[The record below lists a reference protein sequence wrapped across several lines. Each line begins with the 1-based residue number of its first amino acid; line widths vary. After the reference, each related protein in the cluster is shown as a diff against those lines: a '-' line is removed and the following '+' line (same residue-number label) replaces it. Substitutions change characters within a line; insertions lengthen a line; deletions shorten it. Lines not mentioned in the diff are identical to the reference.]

1 MIPGILSLILLIGS
15 SPSCLAEGVA
25 GEPNAASIGS
35 ISTIAE
41 MRKGRAAHSATML
54 SSGKVLVAG
63 GFAGGE
69 NGMKSAEIFDPAT
82 GGFSPTTDM
91 NVARA
96 SHSATHLRNGK
107 VLIAGGFN
115 GNYIDSA
122 ELYDP
127 ATGRFA
133 PAGKLTRPRS
143 EHQAV
148 MLADGRILIAGGVG
162 TGWTFLADAEIYD
175 PVANT
180 FTATGSMTTPRESH
194 TATLLKD
201 GRVLISGGHKDR
213 RAAITI
219 YSSTEIY
226 DPAKGTFTPTAD
238 LTVRRH
244 KHDALL
250 MDNGQVLIVGGSDE
264 RDSRGAYATVE
275 IYDPK
280 TNRTRRAGDMNASR
294 YKLQGTT
301 ILLPDGRVLIA
312 GGSTNAE
319 IFDPQ
324 ANTFIVAR
332 GEFQSARHFATAT
345 LLQNG
350 NVLIAGGYDDRV
362 AVSQKAWMYTE
373 AKRSKPD
380 DPKYAGK

>member
-1 MIPGILSLILLIGS
+1 MLTGFLSLMLLIGS
-15 SPSCLAEGVA
+15 SPACHAKEVNS
-25 GEPNAASIGS
+25 EPNAARIGS
-35 ISTIAE
+35 VSMIAE
-41 MRKGRAAHSATML
+41 MRKGRAAHSSTL
-54 SSGKVLVAG
+54 LGSGKVLVVG
-63 GFAGGE
+63 GFASGE
-69 NGMKSAEIFDPAT
+69 NGMKSAEIFDPVT
-82 GGFSPTTDM
+82 GAFSPTSDM

-96 SHSATHLRNGK
+96 SHSATRLRNGR

-115 GNYIDSA
+115 GNYIDGA

-127 ATGRFA
+127 ATGRFS
-133 PAGKLTRPRS
+133 PAGKMTRPRS

-148 MLADGRILIAGGVG
+148 LLADGRVLIAGGVG
-162 TGWTFLADAEIYD
+162 TGWTFLANAEIYD

-194 TATLLKD
+194 TATLLTD
-201 GRVLISGGHKDR
+201 GRVLVAGGHKDR

-226 DPAKGTFTPTAD
+226 DPAKGTFTAAAD

-250 MDNGQVLIVGGSDE
+250 MDDGQVLIVGGSDE
-264 RDSRGAYATVE
+264 RDSRGAYTTVE

-280 TNRTRRAGDMNASR
+280 TNRTRPVGDMNASR

-301 ILLPDGRVLIA
+301 ILLPDGRILIA
-312 GGSTNAE
+312 GGSTQAE
-319 IFDPQ
+319 IFDPRS
-324 ANTFIVAR
+324 NSFIVAR
-332 GEFQSARHFATAT
+332 GQFESARLFATAT
-345 LLQNG
+345 LLPNG
-350 NVLIAGGYDDRV
+350 NVLIVGGYDDRL

-373 AKRSKPD
+373 AK
-380 DPKYAGK
+380 

>member
-1 MIPGILSLILLIGS
+1 MLTGILSLMLLIGT
-15 SPSCLAEGVA
+15 SPACLAEGGA
-25 GEPNAASIGS
+25 EEPHAARIGS

-41 MRKGRAAHSATML
+41 MGKGRAAHSATL
-54 SSGKVLVAG
+54 LGNGKVLVAG

-69 NGMKSAEIFDPAT
+69 NGMRNAEIFDPAS
-82 GGFSPTTDM
+82 GAFSPTSDM

-96 SHSATHLRNGK
+96 SHSATRLRNGK

-115 GNYIDSA
+115 GSYIDSA

-148 MLADGRILIAGGVG
+148 LLADGRVLIAGGVG

-194 TATLLKD
+194 TATLLMD
-201 GRVLISGGHKDR
+201 GRVLVTGGHKDR

-226 DPAKGTFTPTAD
+226 DPAKGTFTAAAD

-250 MDNGQVLIVGGSDE
+250 MDDGQVLIVGGSDE
-264 RDSRGAYATVE
+264 RDSRGAYTTVE

-280 TNRTRRAGDMNASR
+280 TNRTRPVGDMNASR

-301 ILLPDGRVLIA
+301 IRLPNGKILIA
-312 GGSTNAE
+312 GGSTQAE
-319 IFDPQ
+319 IYDPRF
-324 ANTFIVAR
+324 NSFIVAGGR
-332 GEFQSARHFATAT
+332 FESTRLFSTAT
-345 LLQNG
+345 LLPNG
-350 NVLIAGGYDDRV
+350 DVLIIGGYDD
-362 AVSQKAWMYTE
+362 ALTSSSKAWVYKET
-373 AKRSKPD
+373 R
-380 DPKYAGK
+380 